1 MFRSRRDKG
10 KDQVRHRGRV
20 VDLSASRFGRRRS
33 GAPGRRAPSRWRR
46 VGAFVRPL
54 FALAQVA
61 LIVAAALIVLGDRV
75 DWRQV
80 LGADWVSDLVG
91 RAPIRAAINVRA
103 ERSDCQVAR
112 VIDGD
117 TVDLECG
124 AGGELMRTRLM
135 GYDTPE
141 VYSPKCDAEL
151 ALGNQATQALERRVN
166 GSRRVLVAFRGTD
179 RYGRHLARL
188 MLDGTD
194 VAVPLIEAGLARPYE
209 GGRREGWCG

>member
-1 MFRSRRDKG
+1 M
-10 KDQVRHRGRV
+10 RHRGRV
-20 VDLSASRFGRRRS
+20 VDLSASRSRPRRLQPARPARSRARRFRAFSRRFFGWAKL
-33 GAPGRRAPSRWRR
+33 GI
-46 VGAFVRPL
+46 V
-54 FALAQVA
+54 
-61 LIVAAALIVLGDRV
+61 VAAALIVAREQVDLDLRGVPGLGWLAGQRE
-75 DWRQV
+75 Q
-80 LGADWVSDLVG
+80 
-91 RAPIRAAINVRA
+91 APIRAAINVRA

-117 TVDLECG
+117 TIDLECG
-124 AGGELMRTRLM
+124 GGGLMRTRLM

-151 ALGNQATQALERRVN
+151 ALGNRATQALERRVN
-166 GSRRVLVAFRGTD
+166 GSRQVLVAFRGTD

-194 VAVPLIEAGLARPYE
+194 VAEPLIEAGLARPYE